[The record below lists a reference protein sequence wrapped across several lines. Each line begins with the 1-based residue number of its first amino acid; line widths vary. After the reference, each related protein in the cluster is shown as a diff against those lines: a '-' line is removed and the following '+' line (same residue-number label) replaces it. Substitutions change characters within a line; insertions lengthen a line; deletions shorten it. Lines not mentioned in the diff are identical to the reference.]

1 MNFSIQFQKLCT
13 PEYHTIVR
21 LPRRL
26 GGTIEMPFEV
36 EEIDGSFLEA
46 LDAAV
51 AARHASKP
59 PPPAPPPTVAD
70 SFDDDFLLEA
80 LAQTERRAASTSAG
94 PPPPRHDQHRY
105 DHQPVRS
112 DGRGHMPLQPVHPG
126 QATSGHHQ
134 QPRQIPQHHHHHHRG
149 PADPNRAPHPVP
161 IDRDNYHRVQ
171 AGPPAPPPRQ
181 LTVELIL
188 EKTGGRVAIECHQGR
203 DEGVAAACRSIP
215 GAAYD
220 GRARRWTVPEGNMT
234 DVARELKSMRNA
246 TVKLVMPVPMVQRAL
261 AVVVQLE
268 RTAAKAEA
276 EADSSNLGGN
286 EWGHENVEGHE
297 NMTALERAVERAYAR
312 VPASLQTQMF
322 PFQRE
327 GVKYGLSRGGR
338 VLIGDQMGL
347 GKTVQALALMSCYEE
362 DWPCLILVP
371 TSLRDAWHEAL
382 RRWLNVRPA
391 LIASI
396 GSVSVITFVPPLR
409 SLVPY
414 TNTQSPPNY

>member
-1 MNFSIQFQKLCT
+1 M
-13 PEYHTIVR
+13 R
-21 LPRRL
+21 
-26 GGTIEMPFEV
+26 
-36 EEIDGSFLEA
+36 
-46 LDAAV
+46 
-51 AARHASKP
+51 
-59 PPPAPPPTVAD
+59 
-70 SFDDDFLLEA
+70 
-80 LAQTERRAASTSAG
+80 
-94 PPPPRHDQHRY
+94 
-105 DHQPVRS
+105 
-112 DGRGHMPLQPVHPG
+112 
-126 QATSGHHQ
+126 
-134 QPRQIPQHHHHHHRG
+134 QHHHHHHRG
-149 PADPNRAPHPVP
+149 PADPNRALHPVP

-261 AVVVQLE
+261 AVVGQLE

>member
-1 MNFSIQFQKLCT
+1 
-13 PEYHTIVR
+13 
-21 LPRRL
+21 
-26 GGTIEMPFEV
+26 MPFEV

-51 AARHASKP
+51 AARHASK

-105 DHQPVRS
+105 DQQPVRS

-149 PADPNRAPHPVP
+149 PADPNRALHPVP

-261 AVVVQLE
+261 AVVGQLE

>member
-1 MNFSIQFQKLCT
+1 
-13 PEYHTIVR
+13 
-21 LPRRL
+21 
-26 GGTIEMPFEV
+26 MPFEV

-51 AARHASKP
+51 AARHASKPP

-94 PPPPRHDQHRY
+94 PPPPRHDQHPY

-149 PADPNRAPHPVP
+149 PADPNRALHPVP

-261 AVVVQLE
+261 AVVGQLE